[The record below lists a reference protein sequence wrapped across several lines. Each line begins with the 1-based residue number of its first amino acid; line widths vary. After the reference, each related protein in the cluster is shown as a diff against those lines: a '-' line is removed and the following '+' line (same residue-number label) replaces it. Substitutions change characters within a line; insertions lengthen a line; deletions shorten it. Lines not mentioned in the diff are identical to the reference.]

1 MDLHITAILHES
13 AISLAERPL
22 RYLPG
27 AMNFDD
33 DPKAA
38 AFRAEVRTFLEAHAP
53 EGGISLQPYPK
64 LRAWLARV
72 EDLKGFVPMQA
83 SKAGLAA

>member
-33 DPKAA
+33 DPKAIKQA
-38 AFRAEVRTFLEAHAP
+38 AAP
-53 EGGISLQPYPK
+53 RKREGMPQ
-64 LRAWLARV
+64 
-72 EDLKGFVPMQA
+72 VPPQ
-83 SKAGLAA
+83 SVPAAK